1 MPDTHTP
8 ASLTRIDR
16 ADYNRLAPAAYAA
29 MLALGK
35 AVADSGLEP
44 GLIELV
50 KIRASQI
57 NACAFCTLYHTDI
70 VRRAGVP
77 QRQLDLLPAWRDANA
92 FSPRERAALA
102 WTEALTAMA
111 HETEAEYAA
120 LAPHFTPAEIAF
132 LTTAIANINAW
143 NRIAGALRF
152 TPPAG

>member
-1 MPDTHTP
+1 MPDTHAP
-8 ASLTRIDR
+8 VSHARIDR

-35 AVADSGLEP
+35 SVADSGLEP

-70 VRRAGVP
+70 ARRAGAP
-77 QRQLDLLPAWRDANA
+77 QRQLDLLPAWRDANGY
-92 FSPRERAALA
+92 SPRERAALA

-111 HETEAEYAA
+111 PETEAEYAA

-143 NRIAGALRF
+143 NRIAGPLRF

>member
-1 MPDTHTP
+1 MPDTHAP
-8 ASLTRIDR
+8 ASHARIDW
-16 ADYNRLAPAAYAA
+16 ADYQRLSPAAHAA

-57 NACAFCTLYHTDI
+57 NACAFCTLYHTGI
-70 VRRAGVP
+70 ARRAGVP
-77 QRQLDLLPAWRDANA
+77 QRQLDLLPAWRDANG

-120 LAPHFTPAEIAF
+120 LAPHFTLAEVAF

-152 TPPAG
+152 IPPAG